1 MLMKN
6 RNRIITIIF
15 LLFGFIAY
23 CLMFN
28 SCKIERKMQVSF
40 KDIQNT
46 FYCELQKNNAMGF
59 EPFYIDSKFFNEVEQ
74 QLNELIAES
83 DYCSVMILVNVD
95 NGLLAVRALYNVRD
109 EPYFN
114 IWEQDGFKRLIMI
127 QNPKAVKI
135 LRRRPENVVMIDSS
149 LSPAVDRTSTYVI
162 KKIRNKTYYYANY
175 YTKINDA
182 YSSLIKLFREG
193 YESVSYK

>member
-1 MLMKN
+1 M
-6 RNRIITIIF
+6 
-15 LLFGFIAY
+15 
-23 CLMFN
+23 
-28 SCKIERKMQVSF
+28 
-40 KDIQNT
+40 
-46 FYCELQKNNAMGF
+46 
-59 EPFYIDSKFFNEVEQ
+59 
-74 QLNELIAES
+74 NELIAES

-109 EPYFN
+109 ELYFN

-135 LRRRPENVVMIDSS
+135 LRRRPENVVMIDGS